1 MVNFFDTLLNISLI
15 IVIITWLGYPVAL
28 YILMF
33 FFKKEG
39 KGLDLSKERGI
50 FDVKNVQKQYGKL
63 KGQQLENSFQLWQM
77 VNLELWFQQNIDS
90 KPSISLESNFPTF
103 KQDEFN
109 IK

>member
-39 KGLDLSKERGI
+39 KGLGLSKENS
-50 FDVKNVQKQYGKL
+50 VKSVAILVAVYNE
-63 KGQQLENSFQLWQM
+63 EN
-77 VNLELWFQQNIDS
+77 
-90 KPSISLESNFPTF
+90 
-103 KQDEFN
+103 N
-109 IK
+109 IKQRIDNR